1 MLRARDDDALFSWLK
16 AEFSDQEIVELTM
29 ALALWNMTNRLNES
43 LHTHLEEH
51 ATGTRPV
58 THVSQEALLEYVRR
72 VTDATIADAHG
83 T

>member
-1 MLRARDDDALFSWLK
+1 MGEIEEDIRA
-16 AEFSDQEIVELTM
+16 
-29 ALALWNMTNRLNES
+29 

>member
-1 MLRARDDDALFSWLK
+1 MRARGDDALFARLK
-16 AEFSDQEIVELTM
+16 ERFSDQEIVELTM
-29 ALALWNMTNRLNES
+29 AAAVWNLTNRMNES